1 MASGK
6 NSSEEGLSQRATRRF
21 SAISLLTVKSDMTGN
36 WLQFRR
42 FCTLNNFIINI
53 IDYLGWIFI
62 FLQSLVLCQF
72 MMKDYKVLKEK

>member
-6 NSSEEGLSQRATRRF
+6 NSSEEGLSQRAAVVF
-21 SAISLLTVKSDMTGN
+21 SAISLLTVKSSVTGN

>member
-1 MASGK
+1 
-6 NSSEEGLSQRATRRF
+6 
-21 SAISLLTVKSDMTGN
+21 LLTVTSGVTGN

-62 FLQSLVLCQF
+62 FLQSLALCQF

>member
-6 NSSEEGLSQRATRRF
+6 NSSEEGLSQRTARRF
-21 SAISLLTVKSDMTGN
+21 SAISLLTVKSSVTGN

-53 IDYLGWIFI
+53 IDYLGWIL